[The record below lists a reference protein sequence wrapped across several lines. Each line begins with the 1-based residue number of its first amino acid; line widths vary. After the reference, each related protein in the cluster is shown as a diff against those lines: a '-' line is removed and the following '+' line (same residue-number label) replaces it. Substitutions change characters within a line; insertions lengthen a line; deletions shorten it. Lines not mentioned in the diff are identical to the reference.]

1 MGAMSDAVMDA
12 PVLMATRV
20 CLGAKAKAEGERRG
34 DITAKSQVV
43 LSAVVGQTQRKAPI
57 AIRRKGFGLPKRRRR
72 PAARYAGAWR
82 PRDTSATL
90 TFSSHHCHTSAACRA
105 HVTDGHAHMSDVA
118 TTIWTSTSTNRCSLQ
133 NRIFGELLPV
143 RAFRC
148 LAFMTARLNLFLTH
162 RFADGDRLAVIIHR
176 HRNRRCH
183 GLQHRLRH
191 HDGLHQRL
199 HHLRMRS
206 SLR

>member
-57 AIRRKGFGLPKRRRR
+57 AIRRKGFGLPKRRR
-72 PAARYAGAWR
+72 AGGRA
-82 PRDTSATL
+82 TLSATL